1 MKYII
6 TIFVT
11 AVIVFLGATVY
22 YKGLPEFGKP
32 TGVSIISVEEGI
44 GLDTNSTASPSAA
57 LSGNQELAGEMKAL
71 FVSKYGVSA
80 ESWDVKV
87 ASTEGNFAKG
97 SVNTNEG
104 GGMWFAAK
112 INGIWKLIWDGNGVI
127 ECDKISPYP
136 TFPEEMIPECYSTAS
151 GKLITR

>member
-1 MKYII
+1 MKYVV

-11 AVIVFLGATVY
+11 AVLVFLGATVY
-22 YKGLPEFGKP
+22 YKGFPEFGKP
-32 TGVSIISVEEGI
+32 TGVSVVSTEEA
-44 GLDTNSTASPSAA
+44 STPNTDSGASPSAV
-57 LSGNQELAGEMKAL
+57 LSENQELAEGMKVL
-71 FVSKYGVSA
+71 FVAKYGVSA

-87 ASTEGNFAKG
+87 ASIEGSFAKG

-112 INGIWKLIWDGNGVI
+112 TNGSWKLIWDGNGVI
-127 ECDKISPYP
+127 ECDRIYPYP
-136 TFPEEMIPECYSTAS
+136 AFPEEMIPECYSTAS

>member
-1 MKYII
+1 MKYVV

-22 YKGLPEFGKP
+22 YKGLPEFGNP
-32 TGVSIISVEEGI
+32 TGVSVISIEESAN
-44 GLDTNSTASPSAA
+44 LDTNPTASPSAA
-57 LSGNQELAGEMKAL
+57 LSDNQELAEGIRVL
-71 FVSKYGVSA
+71 FVSKYGASA

-87 ASTEGNFAKG
+87 ASIEGDFAKG
-97 SVNTNEG
+97 SVNTNDG

-112 INGIWKLIWDGNGVI
+112 INGVWKLIWDGNGVI

-136 TFPEEMIPECYSTAS
+136 AFPDEMIPECYSTAS